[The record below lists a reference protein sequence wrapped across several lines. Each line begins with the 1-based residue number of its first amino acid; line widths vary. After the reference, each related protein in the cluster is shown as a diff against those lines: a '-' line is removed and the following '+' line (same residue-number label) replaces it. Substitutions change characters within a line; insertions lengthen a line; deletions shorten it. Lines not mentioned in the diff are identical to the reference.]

1 MTTCAPS
8 WPDRW
13 NRSAIDVIAAAS
25 GEEGLGRIVADAPDL
40 ALIDYAMPGMTGA
53 DVARAARARRP
64 DLPIVFVTGYAES
77 DQLEDALGPD
87 VPVLRK
93 PFTMADL
100 AAALEMPECA
110 LGRRERSGPLEPRLE
125 PT

>member
-1 MTTCAPS
+1 MTTS
-8 WPDRW
+8 
-13 NRSAIDVIAAAS
+13 S
-25 GEEGLGRIVADAPDL
+25 GEEGLGRILADEPDL

-77 DQLEDALGPD
+77 DQLEDALGPG

-100 AAALEMPECA
+100 ASALEENLPETA
-110 LGRRERSGPLEPRLE
+110 RAKRGV
-125 PT
+125 PTS